1 MDSVSRLGPKFRST
15 QLSEADIS
23 DPDRFVDPLHHGDA
37 EQPSTFMETAMDI
50 QNLSQTTTEQPDGTD
65 TLEIRELTLAELD
78 EIGGGYIT
86 SHSTGGGSQGVPS
99 QG

>member
-1 MDSVSRLGPKFRST
+1 
-15 QLSEADIS
+15 
-23 DPDRFVDPLHHGDA
+23 
-37 EQPSTFMETAMDI
+37 MDI